1 MCPRYWH
8 SNSNEL
14 KTTFDTANYNIKN
27 RGKTPLNIIQ
37 SYLVL
42 NKGDINLVKN
52 ITKKDIS
59 KDNNLKITI
68 NLKNISTN
76 TNIMSVVDNS
86 IGSEF
91 TVEPE
96 SNTKLRFEPT
106 YNDMADAEKEQLS
119 DTKTTLGK
127 IIFTISN

>member
-1 MCPRYWH
+1 M
-8 SNSNEL
+8 
-14 KTTFDTANYNIKN
+14 
-27 RGKTPLNIIQ
+27 
-37 SYLVL
+37 VL

-106 YNDMADAEKEQLS
+106 YNGMADAEKEQLS